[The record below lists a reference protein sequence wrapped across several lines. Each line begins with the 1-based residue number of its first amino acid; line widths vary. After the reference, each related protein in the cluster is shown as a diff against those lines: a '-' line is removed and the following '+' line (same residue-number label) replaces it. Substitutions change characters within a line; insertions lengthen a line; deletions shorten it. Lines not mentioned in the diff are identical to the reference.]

1 MESRAPGRPVS
12 QAAAGGVV
20 EVPGIGREWSVA
32 QLGDGSLLVARKGG
46 GRRLSRDGDASW
58 GKEQELPDPV
68 SAWGCSA

>member
-46 GRRLSRDGDASW
+46 APT
-58 GKEQELPDPV
+58 LP
-68 SAWGCSA
+68 